1 VNDDDMIGFLDESSP
16 QTVSNTQKFWSFGK
30 PIIYKNTTK
39 LRANSFG
46 FYPINGHPVI
56 GFRKKS
62 KKEDVRSF
70 LKRIRKANPKG
81 RIILILDNFSSHKSK
96 IVRECAEQLD
106 IVLVYLPKYSPD
118 LNPIEYIWKD
128 VKREISKTFIKNLDK
143 MKRVISKKFLEC
155 SKRLSYARSWIL
167 KFLFTPKSP
176 KGWVCNYNMHKCS

>member
-1 VNDDDMIGFLDESSP
+1 MNDNDITGFLDESSP
-16 QTVSNTQKFWSFGK
+16 QIVSNTQKFWSFGK
-30 PIIYKNTTK
+30 PVIYKNTTK

-46 FYPINGHPVI
+46 FYPINGQPVI

-81 RIILILDNFSSHKSK
+81 RIILILDNFSSHKSRM
-96 IVRECAEQLD
+96 VRDCAEKLN
-106 IVLVYLPKYSPD
+106 IILVYLPKYSPD

-155 SKRLSYARSWIL
+155 SKKLSYAGSWIQ
-167 KFLFTPKSP
+167 KFLSAA
-176 KGWVCNYNMHKCS
+176 

>member
-1 VNDDDMIGFLDESSP
+1 MGFFDESSP
-16 QTVSNTQKFWSFGK
+16 QTTSNTQKFWSFGK
-30 PIIYKNTTK
+30 PVIYKNTSK

-46 FYPINGHPVI
+46 FYPINGQPVI
-56 GFRKKS
+56 GFRKHS

-96 IVRECAEQLD
+96 LVRDCAENLN

-128 VKREISKTFIKNLDK
+128 AKREISKTFIKNLDK
-143 MKRVISKKFLEC
+143 LKRVISKMFFEC
-155 SKRLSYARSWIL
+155 SKKLSYAGSWIK
-167 KFLFTPKSP
+167 KFVPHIHKS
-176 KGWVCNYNMHKCS
+176 